1 MLSLNYNFCIESD
14 IFPLLAVTLSLGKRL
29 FVQPI
34 ECTYHNC
41 IFTTKLCEPGGSAGA
56 VVILILMRTGATSR
70 WLQWATANT
79 STEDFSH
86 QSNSR
91 CCLIFYISTIFLD
104 GFSVLFIFGA
114 KMPIFINKCDTVRIG
129 QNRTMVPWRKIF
141 CWCGTR
147 QQYFCM
153 HHPARTLAIPSPN
166 SSLHYRH
173 SSLILEI
180 WDQGWT
186 WNASVEVRHD
196 ILWSE
201 TESPWAANIVSGK
214 GHLGRRICFHQSW
227 SHESSSPFQFFA

>member
-14 IFPLLAVTLSLGKRL
+14 ISPLVAVTLSFGKR

-41 IFTTKLCEPGGSAGA
+41 IFITKLCESGGSAGA
-56 VVILILMRTGATSR
+56 VVILILMLTGAISR

-129 QNRTMVPWRKIF
+129 QNRT
-141 CWCGTR
+141 R

-153 HHPARTLAIPSPN
+153 HHPARTLAIPSPD

-180 WDQGWT
+180 
-186 WNASVEVRHD
+186 
-196 ILWSE
+196 
-201 TESPWAANIVSGK
+201 
-214 GHLGRRICFHQSW
+214 
-227 SHESSSPFQFFA
+227 